1 MTEVAQQQQWTYDEV
16 AITMAQHL
24 HAYAHNN
31 GPDLEA
37 EDLAIPCDA
46 FSIEK
51 RKAKWTKVK
60 RDKLNLIG
68 AKFDALRPKIEEA
81 KRKLAEPKQVEA
93 EKVEVKP
100 AGVYRRY
107 AISDHVVGA
116 SFFVPSGQL
125 KDAEGEKHNRH
136 QDVLKELP
144 DAGVVPT
151 GFRQSLTTAPA
162 VADEGVLCLD
172 PAAPFDNA
180 QKLVSLRA
188 WHPGERIRTW
198 QFWQKSFWQWS
209 GTHWCEVDD
218 DTVRA
223 SIWHE
228 LNGAE
233 KVLKGGKRARYEPKM
248 SDVNALADAL
258 KAAVNL
264 PTSEENAMPGW
275 FGQRGRPDGDL
286 RELVVCK
293 NGVLHIPTRG
303 LLPHTPRFWSPNA
316 LDIAYDHRAKAPR
329 FKQFLEEIWPGDKN
343 AQQCLLEM
351 FGLCLTD
358 VTKYQK
364 LFMFVGPRRGGRGTI
379 GRVLRGLIGADNYIG
394 TSLKAFSEQFGME
407 NFVGKKVAVF
417 SDARLDGVLQRN
429 LSTITERLL
438 TITGEDEMHINR
450 KNKKYWNGKLSTKL
464 LIFANELL
472 RFQDESGALAGRC
485 LTFRMQQSF
494 FGREDESLTEKLL
507 EERPGILNLAMDA
520 LDELRDRGK
529 LLQSASG
536 VEMAE
541 RLGDLTSDVK
551 VFVDECCDVGEK
563 FQVRVSE
570 IFVRWQDWCAAHN
583 TRHGWGSNQFSEKL
597 RSVLPTLTSGRP
609 RKDNPER
616 LTVLYGV
623 GLKKKV
629 PLLERTF

>member
-1 MTEVAQQQQWTYDEV
+1 MKPIRDFSTEEIEELTDDEIIEFVADDIQSSR
-16 AITMAQHL
+16 ASGA
-24 HAYAHNN
+24 
-31 GPDLEA
+31 DLEEEHVA
-37 EDLAIPCDA
+37 LAPWLA
-46 FSIEK
+46 KATRALWREEK
-51 RKAKWTKVK
+51 AWRA
-60 RDKLNLIG
+60 
-68 AKFDALRPKIEEA
+68 AHRPKIEEA
-81 KRKLAEPKQVEA
+81 KQKL
-93 EKVEVKP
+93 VEVEPTKP
-100 AGVYRRY
+100 VVAYRRY
-107 AISDHVVGA
+107 DTLAKA
-116 SFFVPSGQL
+116 SFILPAPQP
-125 KDAEGEKHNRH
+125 KAEEAENGNREAEP
-136 QDVLKELP
+136 QKELP
-144 DAGVVPT
+144 DTGVVPT
-151 GFRQSLTTAPA
+151 GFRQSPTIAPA

-198 QFWQKSFWQWS
+198 QFWQRSFWQWS

-248 SDVNALADAL
+248 SDVNASVDAL

-438 TITGEDEMHINR
+438 TITR
-450 KNKKYWNGKLSTKL
+450 
-464 LIFANELL
+464 
-472 RFQDESGALAGRC
+472 
-485 LTFRMQQSF
+485 
-494 FGREDESLTEKLL
+494 
-507 EERPGILNLAMDA
+507 
-520 LDELRDRGK
+520 RG
-529 LLQSASG
+529 
-536 VEMAE
+536 
-541 RLGDLTSDVK
+541 
-551 VFVDECCDVGEK
+551 
-563 FQVRVSE
+563 
-570 IFVRWQDWCAAHN
+570 
-583 TRHGWGSNQFSEKL
+583 
-597 RSVLPTLTSGRP
+597 
-609 RKDNPER
+609 
-616 LTVLYGV
+616 
-623 GLKKKV
+623 
-629 PLLERTF
+629 